1 MSVIELPLAT
11 STRPCVPTWQELNGN
26 LGTVSPRPLS
36 LQSECSEQGQV
47 ACLLVPPPLTPSPTA
62 AYLSTYLPTYSTTL
76 PDTPPLRP
84 LYFLSL
90 FLLSH
95 SSFFSYLTQLFYQLL
110 QMA

>member
-36 LQSECSEQGQV
+36 PQSECSEQGQV

-62 AYLSTYLPTYSTTL
+62 AYLPTYLPIL
-76 PDTPPLRP
+76 PPYLIPPLASTLFP
-84 LYFLSL
+84 LSL
-90 FLLSH
+90 SSLPFQFL
-95 SSFFSYLTQLFYQLL
+95 
-110 QMA
+110 